1 MCRAEQIYT
10 ICGVAPDGVDVA
22 QRVIVED
29 VRLSTDTLQPVRQT
43 VYTRQTIERRVSNY
57 PLSYKLSW
65 LPRFLKP
72 SLGGDGNG
80 FAPMAGTL
88 MEPPPRETV
97 RLAFIG
103 DISAVA
109 NRRAPDCDPAIKAL
123 LGTAD
128 LVIGNCESPVVDRP
142 SAVLGT
148 KLGTHHAMSERFL
161 AEALAAVGIA
171 HEKLVLS
178 LANNHVLDQGV
189 AGFDK
194 TVAALKRL
202 GIRSI
207 GLAADGPVQSVK
219 VGPLNVG
226 LAAFTL
232 WRNAG
237 EDLFA
242 GRVSMASDA
251 ERWPRGFDLLC
262 AVPHWDWEFRHF
274 PRARTRALA
283 RRLAGQGV
291 GLIAGHH
298 AHVVQPMER
307 IGDAIV
313 AYGLGDFLGTALAR
327 QPWPGRIGGIFVVD
341 VSTEE
346 GARGAIAAYRMQP
359 FVRLRDGD
367 HERLVPVERLE
378 GAMRGKVEGRLG
390 AIFPSPLVG

>member
-1 MCRAEQIYT
+1 M
-10 ICGVAPDGVDVA
+10 
-22 QRVIVED
+22 
-29 VRLSTDTLQPVRQT
+29 
-43 VYTRQTIERRVSNY
+43 SNY

-80 FAPMAGTL
+80 FAPMAGML
-88 MEPPPRETV
+88 MEPPPGRTV

-109 NRRAPDCDPAIKAL
+109 NGSTPDFDPAIKAL

-148 KLGTHHAMSERFL
+148 RLGTHHAMSERFL
-161 AEALAAVGIA
+161 AEALAAAGLA
-171 HEKLVLS
+171 REQLVLS
-178 LANNHVLDQGV
+178 LANNHALDQGV
-189 AGFDK
+189 AGFDE

-207 GLAADGPVQSVK
+207 GLAADGPVQPVK
-219 VGPLNVG
+219 VGLLNVG
-226 LAAFTL
+226 FAAFTL
-232 WRNAG
+232 WRNAD
-237 EDLFA
+237 ESLFA
-242 GRVSMASDA
+242 GRVSMGSDPVGW
-251 ERWPRGFDLLC
+251 RRGFDLLC

-274 PRARTRALA
+274 PRAGTRALA

-291 GLIAGHH
+291 GLIVGHH
-298 AHVVQPMER
+298 AHVVQPVEL
-307 IGDAIV
+307 IGETVV

-341 VSTEE
+341 VSADVET
-346 GARGAIAAYRMQP
+346 RGAIAAYRMHP
-359 FVRLRDGD
+359 FVRLRGRG
-367 HERLVPVERLE
+367 HEQLVPVEGLE
-378 GAMRGKVEGRLG
+378 GAMRERVERRLG
-390 AIFPSPLVG
+390 AIFPSPLVGEGGSAR

>member
-1 MCRAEQIYT
+1 M
-10 ICGVAPDGVDVA
+10 
-22 QRVIVED
+22 
-29 VRLSTDTLQPVRQT
+29 
-43 VYTRQTIERRVSNY
+43 SNY

-88 MEPPPRETV
+88 MEPPPGQTV

-109 NRRAPDCDPAIKAL
+109 NSRAPDCDPAIKAL
-123 LGTAD
+123 LGGAD

-148 KLGTHHAMSERFL
+148 RLGTHHAMNERFL
-161 AEALAAVGIA
+161 AEALAATGLA
-171 HEKLVLS
+171 REKLVLS

-189 AGFDK
+189 AGFDE

-202 GIRSI
+202 GIRTI
-207 GLAADGPVQSVK
+207 GLAANGPAQTVK
-219 VGPLNVG
+219 VGPLDVG

-232 WRNAG
+232 WRNAD
-237 EDLFA
+237 ESLFA
-242 GRVSMASDA
+242 GRVSMGSDLA
-251 ERWPRGFDLLC
+251 GWPRVDLLC

-274 PRARTRALA
+274 PRAGTRALA
-283 RRLAGQGV
+283 RRLAEQGV

-298 AHVVQPMER
+298 SHVVQPVER

-341 VSTEE
+341 VSADAET
-346 GARGAIAAYRMQP
+346 RGAIASYRLHP
-359 FVRLRDGD
+359 FVRLRGGD
-367 HERLVPVERLE
+367 HERLVPVEGLE
-378 GAMRGKVEGRLG
+378 GAMRGKVERRLR
-390 AIFPSPLVG
+390 AIFP

>member
-1 MCRAEQIYT
+1 M
-10 ICGVAPDGVDVA
+10 
-22 QRVIVED
+22 
-29 VRLSTDTLQPVRQT
+29 
-43 VYTRQTIERRVSNY
+43 SNY

-88 MEPPPRETV
+88 MEPPPGKTV

-109 NRRAPDCDPAIKAL
+109 NSRAPDCDPAIKEL

-161 AEALAAVGIA
+161 AEALAAAGLA
-171 HEKLVLS
+171 REKLVLS

-189 AGFDK
+189 AGFEE

-202 GIRSI
+202 GIRTI
-207 GLAADGPVQSVK
+207 GLAADGPVQPVK
-219 VGPLNVG
+219 VGPLDVG
-226 LAAFTL
+226 FAAFTL
-232 WRNAG
+232 WRNAD
-237 EDLFA
+237 ENLFA
-242 GRVSMASDA
+242 GRVSMNPTGWQRDH
-251 ERWPRGFDLLC
+251 FDLLC

-274 PRARTRALA
+274 PRAGTRALA

-298 AHVVQPMER
+298 AHVVQPVER
-307 IGDAIV
+307 IGGTMV

-327 QPWPGRIGGIFVVD
+327 QPWPGRIGGIFGVD
-341 VSTEE
+341 VSADAGT
-346 GARGAIAAYRMQP
+346 RGVVASYRLHP

-367 HERLVPVERLE
+367 HERLVPVKGLE
-378 GAMRGKVEGRLG
+378 GRMRDKVEGRLR
-390 AIFPSPLVG
+390 AIFPSLATEEDVTA

>member
-1 MCRAEQIYT
+1 MSAS
-10 ICGVAPDGVDVA
+10 A
-22 QRVIVED
+22 
-29 VRLSTDTLQPVRQT
+29 LQPVRRT
-43 VYTRQTIERRVSNY
+43 VYTGQTIGLCVSNY

-72 SLGGDGNG
+72 SLGGDSNG
-80 FAPMAGTL
+80 FAPAAATL
-88 MEPPPRETV
+88 VDPPPKRTV

-109 NRRAPDCDPAIKAL
+109 NRSAPDCDPAIKAL
-123 LGTAD
+123 LGAAD

-161 AEALAAVGIA
+161 AEALSSVGIA
-171 HEKLVLS
+171 REKLVLS

-189 AGFDK
+189 SGFDD

-202 GIRSI
+202 GIRTI
-207 GLAADGPVQSVK
+207 GLAANGPVQPVQA
-219 VGPLNVG
+219 GPLTVG

-232 WRNAG
+232 WRNAD
-237 EDLFA
+237 EYLFA
-242 GRVSMASDA
+242 GRVSMGSDPA
-251 ERWPRGFDLLC
+251 GWPRDGFDLLC

-274 PRARTRALA
+274 PRAETRALA

-298 AHVVQPMER
+298 AHVVQPVER
-307 IGDAIV
+307 IGKTVV

-341 VSTEE
+341 VSADAGT
-346 GARGAIAAYRMQP
+346 RGMIAAYRLHP
-359 FVRLRDGD
+359 FVRLRSRDQ
-367 HERLVPVERLE
+367 ERLVPVEELE
-378 GAMRGKVEGRLG
+378 GAIRERVERRLG
-390 AIFPSPLVG
+390 AIFPSPLAG

>member
-1 MCRAEQIYT
+1 M
-10 ICGVAPDGVDVA
+10 
-22 QRVIVED
+22 
-29 VRLSTDTLQPVRQT
+29 
-43 VYTRQTIERRVSNY
+43 SNY

-72 SLGGDGNG
+72 SLSGDATG

-88 MEPPPRETV
+88 MEPAPKQTV

-109 NRRAPDCDPAIKAL
+109 NSSAPDCDPAIKAL
-123 LGTAD
+123 LGAAD
-128 LVIGNCESPVVDRP
+128 LVVGNCESPVLDKP

-161 AEALAAVGIA
+161 AEASAAVGIA

-189 AGFDK
+189 AGFDE

-202 GIRSI
+202 GIGI
-207 GLAADGPVQSVK
+207 LGLASDGPVHQVN

-226 LAAFTL
+226 FAAFTL
-232 WRNAG
+232 WRNAS

-242 GRVSMASDA
+242 GRVSMDGDPAG
-251 ERWPRGFDLLC
+251 WPRDHLDLVC

-274 PRARTRALA
+274 PRAGTQALA

-298 AHVVQPMER
+298 AHVVQPVER
-307 IGDAIV
+307 IGDTIV
-313 AYGLGDFLGTALAR
+313 AYGLGDFLSTALAR

-341 VSTEE
+341 VSADAGT
-346 GARGAIAAYRMQP
+346 RGAIASYWLHP
-359 FVRLRDGD
+359 FVRLRAGD
-367 HERLVPVERLE
+367 HERLVPVEGLE
-378 GAMRGKVEGRLG
+378 GAMRAKVEGRLD
-390 AIFPSPLVG
+390 AIFS

>member
-1 MCRAEQIYT
+1 
-10 ICGVAPDGVDVA
+10 
-22 QRVIVED
+22 
-29 VRLSTDTLQPVRQT
+29 
-43 VYTRQTIERRVSNY
+43 VSNY
-57 PLSYKLSW
+57 PLFYKLSW

-72 SLGGDGNG
+72 SLGGDANG

-109 NRRAPDCDPAIKAL
+109 NRRAPDCDQAIKAL

-148 KLGTHHAMSERFL
+148 TLGTHHSMSERFL
-161 AEALAAVGIA
+161 ADAFAAVGLA
-171 HEKLVLS
+171 REKLVLS

-189 AGFDK
+189 AGFEE

-202 GIRSI
+202 GIRTI
-207 GLAADGPVQSVK
+207 GLAADGPVQPVK

-226 LAAFTL
+226 FAAFTL
-232 WRNAG
+232 WRNAD
-237 EDLFA
+237 ENLFA
-242 GRVSMASDA
+242 GRVSMDSNPTD
-251 ERWPRGFDLLC
+251 RPRGLDLLC

-274 PRARTRALA
+274 PRAGTRALA

-298 AHVVQPMER
+298 AHVVQPVER
-307 IGDAIV
+307 IGDAVI

-341 VSTEE
+341 VSVDAGT
-346 GARGAIAAYRMQP
+346 RGVVASYQMHP
-359 FVRLRDGD
+359 FVRLRDVD
-367 HERLVPVERLE
+367 HERLVPVAGLE
-378 GAMRGKVEGRLG
+378 SGMRDKVEGRLR
-390 AIFPSPLVG
+390 AIFPSLATEEGVTA